1 MSARLVMIA
10 EGKTKLRVPKESLTA
25 REPAT
30 NPVFFNPAARV
41 NRDVSVAITSVLAG
55 SSFCDVLA
63 GTGARGI
70 RIAKEVPRSVQ
81 VTLNDFNRF
90 AMTVAKRNGELNRV
104 TDRCSFSHDEANH
117 FLYSRFGRDEKF
129 DFLDLDPFGSPAP
142 FLEAGLAAS
151 AHESVVSVTATDT
164 AVLCGVYPSVAF
176 RRYGSTSRRSEFE
189 HETAIRILLYF
200 CCRVAA
206 AGDIGIEPIACHST
220 RHYLR
225 VYLQTH
231 RSAASADRSVKQVG
245 YVAECRTCGECTA
258 SEAPLTKCRECGERV
273 QAAGPIWTGRLT
285 DGRIVERAKHF
296 ADRMSFTEAAAILQA
311 LVGVDRYPP
320 YSYDLERICSRLKI
334 SSVSQ
339 QRVSERLS
347 SEGFVSMKQPFEKSG
362 LKTKA
367 SYAETAEIV
376 KETSSS
382 SPQTHQI

>member
-176 RRYGSTSRRSEFE
+176 RRYGSTSRRSDFE

-231 RSAASADRSVKQVG
+231 RSAVSADRSVKQVG
-245 YVAECRTCGECTA
+245 YAAECRTCGECTA

-273 QAAGPIWTGRLT
+273 QVAGPIWTGRLT

-376 KETSSS
+376 KEASSS